1 MNGYKLNYGVYPFF
15 AILKPT
21 SGMIK
26 VILFIIMLIIAT
38 QPSFA
43 TSTKKHPTPTVK
55 PREVKSNK
63 QPKKQPKRIKTHQ
76 KKKISRPAKKN
87 LKKKSSRKSHLKKP
101 QTKGHPKKT
110 IHTLPRTKVNLE
122 HVKTS
127 HLPSYSLNSKEKNL
141 VNFVQKSVTNMHY
154 TAYKLGGSRIDST
167 HGIYVIDCS
176 KYVDHILQNT
186 YPQAYTSLTTWSGT
200 DRPTTHDYYDYFTN
214 LSDHARHWNTIE
226 DVEELRPGDI
236 LVFRKKN
243 GRGYQTGGH
252 VMVVMDKPIHEG
264 NTFSVRIADSAPSGH
279 TKDTRM
285 PHASGVGIGTILL
298 KVDPKTYQPYA
309 YAWKIGAHWESRVNF
324 AMARPIDL
332 S

>member
-1 MNGYKLNYGVYPFF
+1 MNGYKLTHGAAKSF
-15 AILKPT
+15 AHVNPTVSIIKIILL
-21 SGMIK
+21 M
-26 VILFIIMLIIAT
+26 IMLT
-38 QPSFA
+38 LMMQPSFA
-43 TSTKKHPTPTVK
+43 AT
-55 PREVKSNK
+55 
-63 QPKKQPKRIKTHQ
+63 PKKTPASSIKSQTIKSHKKTHHHIKHTKAQ
-76 KKKISRPAKKN
+76 KKKTVSHPPKKSI
-87 LKKKSSRKSHLKKP
+87 KKKSPRKSHIKKS
-101 QTKGHPKKT
+101 QAIRHAKKIT
-110 IHTLPRTKVNLE
+110 HTLPRTKVNFE
-122 HVKTS
+122 HVKSS
-127 HLPSYSLNSKEKNL
+127 HLPSYSLNSSEKNL

-154 TAYKLGGSRIDST
+154 TAYKLGGTRIDSSR
-167 HGIYVIDCS
+167 GIYVIDCS
-176 KYVDHILQNT
+176 KYVDHVLQNI

-200 DRPTTHDYYDYFTN
+200 DRPTTNDFYLYFTN
-214 LSDHARHWNTIE
+214 LSDNARHWNPIE

-252 VMVVMDKPIHEG
+252 VMVVMDKPVREG

-285 PHASGVGIGTILL
+285 PHASGVGIGTMLL